1 MKEEEKVDG
10 IKEREGG
17 LKAISRKG
25 LLNLHGNL
33 CQLLLL
39 LLFQLSSDH
48 GLGDY
53 LAWIHVFE
61 NWQV

>member
-1 MKEEEKVDG
+1 MKEEKVDA

-17 LKAISRKG
+17 LKAISRKR
-25 LLNLHGNL
+25 L

-39 LLFQLSSDH
+39 QLSDDH

-53 LAWIHVFE
+53 LPWIHECE
-61 NWQV
+61 NCQV